1 MEQVKVVSEYIKGKF
16 SHFKQDKN
24 NEKLFH
30 FSENGENKSI
40 CIIEEKESE
49 LEDRTILFSKNFRLL
64 VSEDELNTKA
74 DYFAFCFGELFY
86 YVKREDIENPKLHIL
101 RYLGEY
107 EISNE
112 DFCHLGIHSTYSLLD
127 GCQKLESYIE
137 KAKYLNFKNLGICER
152 QTLSSVFKFQKVC
165 EKGNIKPIIGE
176 ELKIKKGEEFFWFKF
191 YVKNKNGWKNL
202 INLSNIVNVFG
213 KENEKEYI
221 NEEDLFDYLD
231 DLIIVLPNDYP
242 FSTSNIAKYNKY
254 EVYYQIDTVEFL
266 DNNYYYNYLSN
277 IKRYISNGYIK
288 KIPPVLIGDSYYLDE
303 EDKELRKVLHKIGND
318 SEYRFSTKSQH
329 FKSIE
334 EHIDIFSK
342 FWNNKEDKFDEI
354 MGAAISNTMK
364 IADECNFKI
373 EFEKL
378 HIPTAKID
386 GVPYK
391 HNLDFFEK
399 LIRDRMDELGF
410 TGIAKYEERVKE
422 EYDVIVG
429 ADLENYFLII
439 WDILHWCKNNNILTG
454 LARGSAAGSFIMFLL
469 DIVKINPFDYDLL
482 FSRFLNAGRVAS
494 IYIDFIFD
502 DEELTNKYKHISRL
516 AIPEGGDKIAAKY
529 FEGDELGGGII
540 KGTNVH
546 YEGHIS
552 LPDVDMDISDRER
565 VKQFIIN
572 KYGEEQFALL
582 GSYNTFKIKAAVKD
596 LARVIG
602 TNMEYAAINI
612 MSNTIFF
619 KEGVDA
625 YFEEVFKTALNNS
638 MFYSFVQENSKIVN
652 CMYWMLDTP
661 KSSSV
666 HPCGVLSIPAEE
678 SIFDDFPLSLQKGEY
693 MCEWTGSELDELGFV
708 KNDLLGLAQLEFFEN
723 ILKLIK
729 DEKIDIYNLP
739 LDDKKVFEYLG
750 NGWNSEV
757 FQFNSYLLI
766 NYCKLLKPTKVEDLS
781 VAVAAV
787 RPGPM
792 NNGLHLKYVKRKNGE
807 EAEEYKF
814 GYEEFTKETFGII
827 LFQEQVIRIASYLG
841 NLTLVEG
848 DGLRKCL
855 TGNNYIWTPD
865 GFKQFKQL
873 YNLKR
878 EKKQFNTLSFDLKN
892 INFSNQKVKDLW
904 KQYITKDC
912 LRIWTYGGYIECS
925 KDHKIWTNFG
935 WVEAQNLS
943 KKHYLFKEKI
953 NKFGNNY
960 CNEDKLYLIIA
971 LITEGY
977 LIKDNCQFTNKNI
990 EELIIFKDKLQKVF
1004 PGIEYK
1010 EYIDT
1015 NGVHQIFCKNLQ
1027 DLLELDRTLSDEK
1040 ELPNF
1045 IFALNKNLL
1054 SKVIGW
1060 LFDFDGCVCIN
1071 NKNNISIS
1079 YSSKSIKLINQI
1091 SILLSQFGIECSIV
1105 EDLRERCIG
1114 NYSLYIKNSKNIHIF
1129 YNEFNLYCKK
1139 LIIIKDFI
1147 KTYNCVDTSIIP
1159 FNIWNPIILKLVE
1172 NSGYSRN
1179 ELIDSILNNGVAWKS
1194 DLEKDTLKKILKLS
1208 GRSKELEIYLS
1219 DDFYWDKIIK
1229 IEEIGS
1235 QEVYDFTMSSSTSP
1249 QAFINNTL
1257 VHNCLGKKKMEEMLK
1272 FHDKIKPHALEKGCS
1287 EKEFEDI
1294 WNEWVEFAKYAFN
1307 KSHSVSYALV
1317 GYISQW
1323 LKVHYP
1329 REFWTAAFQKANN
1342 SSNREEKFNQ
1352 YFKELKESNSP
1363 IQVVKPEIN
1372 TATNETTFEGDNIY
1386 FPLNNIKYL
1395 SNDGVEA
1402 ILAHK
1407 KQYGDYYSFEEFL
1420 TRLGKDKLLNK
1431 REFENLILSGAF
1443 DKIEEIHKPVE
1454 RKKLIIKLYSYFKK
1468 DYVRDFL
1475 TEAFQEDELW
1485 WELKQLELVGVESI
1499 NFKNLC
1505 GKYFER
1511 YRFFDTYST
1520 FEEGQKVNFGGIIL
1534 DYVERRSKKK
1544 GQFFG
1549 CITLGCKNIPYDL
1562 VMWPDDWEKYKDKVE
1577 KYKGQILLFEGE
1589 FKKNTMN
1596 NQMQLFILPDTTP
1609 IFLGSDGTKLEK
1621 PKPLTFVKGD
1631 FVKIDDNIIGKIVRN
1646 ASNTQITIELEDGS
1660 TKAITKWDIKEVVT
1674 GYNDENEN

>member
-242 FSTSNIAKYNKY
+242 FSNSNIAKYNKY

-266 DNNYYYNYLSN
+266 DNDYYYNYLSN

-342 FWNNKEDKFDEI
+342 FWNNKEDKFDEV

-602 TNMEYAAINI
+602 TNMEYSAINV
-612 MSNTIFF
+612 MSSTIFF

-625 YFEEVFKTALNNS
+625 YFEEVFKAALNNS

-678 SIFDDFPLSLQKGEY
+678 SIFDDFPLLLQKGEY

-841 NLTLVEG
+841 DLTLVEG
-848 DGLRKCL
+848 DGLRK
-855 TGNNYIWTPD
+855 
-865 GFKQFKQL
+865 
-873 YNLKR
+873 
-878 EKKQFNTLSFDLKN
+878 
-892 INFSNQKVKDLW
+892 
-904 KQYITKDC
+904 
-912 LRIWTYGGYIECS
+912 
-925 KDHKIWTNFG
+925 
-935 WVEAQNLS
+935 A
-943 KKHYLFKEKI
+943 
-953 NKFGNNY
+953 
-960 CNEDKLYLIIA
+960 
-971 LITEGY
+971 
-977 LIKDNCQFTNKNI
+977 
-990 EELIIFKDKLQKVF
+990 
-1004 PGIEYK
+1004 
-1010 EYIDT
+1010 
-1015 NGVHQIFCKNLQ
+1015 
-1027 DLLELDRTLSDEK
+1027 
-1040 ELPNF
+1040 
-1045 IFALNKNLL
+1045 
-1054 SKVIGW
+1054 
-1060 LFDFDGCVCIN
+1060 
-1071 NKNNISIS
+1071 
-1079 YSSKSIKLINQI
+1079 
-1091 SILLSQFGIECSIV
+1091 
-1105 EDLRERCIG
+1105 
-1114 NYSLYIKNSKNIHIF
+1114 
-1129 YNEFNLYCKK
+1129 
-1139 LIIIKDFI
+1139 
-1147 KTYNCVDTSIIP
+1147 
-1159 FNIWNPIILKLVE
+1159 
-1172 NSGYSRN
+1172 
-1179 ELIDSILNNGVAWKS
+1179 
-1194 DLEKDTLKKILKLS
+1194 
-1208 GRSKELEIYLS
+1208 
-1219 DDFYWDKIIK
+1219 
-1229 IEEIGS
+1229 
-1235 QEVYDFTMSSSTSP
+1235 
-1249 QAFINNTL
+1249 
-1257 VHNCLGKKKMEEMLK
+1257 LGKKKMSEMLK

-1363 IQVVKPEIN
+1363 IKVVKPEIN

-1468 DYVRDFL
+1468 DYARDFL
-1475 TEAFQEDELW
+1475 TEAFQEEELW

-1511 YRFFDTYST
+1511 YRFFDTYSV